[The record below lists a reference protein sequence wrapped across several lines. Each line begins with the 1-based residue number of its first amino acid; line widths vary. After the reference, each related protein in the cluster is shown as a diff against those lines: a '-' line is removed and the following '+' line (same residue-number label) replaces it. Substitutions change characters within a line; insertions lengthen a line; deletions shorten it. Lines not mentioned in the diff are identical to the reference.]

1 MEKHMERR
9 QTQRFPME
17 SQIQFKSER
26 SRTALI
32 GYGTTVNMSRQGV
45 LFITDQSLPAG
56 EPVTLEV
63 GWPVLL
69 DAAVPLKLVTRG
81 RVVWCENSHTA
92 VRCDKWDFR
101 TRALPRY

>member
-1 MEKHMERR
+1 MEQNKDRR
-9 QTQRFPME
+9 LGRRFPME
-17 SQIQFKSER
+17 RQIQFKSQR
-26 SRTALI
+26 SKSALI
-32 GYGTTVNMSRQGV
+32 GSGTTVNMSRRGV
-45 LFITDQSLPAG
+45 LFTTDQSLPEG

-92 VRCDKWDFR
+92 VRFDKWEFR
-101 TRALPRY
+101 TRGRLMH